1 MKKIALAIISIG
13 LVLALA
19 GCTWR
24 LPETVS
30 IKTDAEYKF
39 SLGTFEKELN
49 SELDIQSMLG
59 SAGTGSEELQFFD
72 YFPEK
77 ADSKTQHIMIQ
88 VKLSEVDLATLISGW
103 DTAVAAVQGDEID
116 LSDPA
121 FSSVTGFSIPL
132 ETKGI
137 GFNPSTLL
145 NGMKDS
151 IGSDMDGKIEF
162 DSVPLYLYCQT
173 TKGLKAKATL
183 NMFYGTNAEPPVA
196 HTTPVSIL
204 SNTEIQNKP
213 LPDFAK
219 DGETVIT
226 SLPKTSY
233 VATAD
238 IKDLI
243 NSSDPAIQEGDQLCV
258 GYAISNFNGTLKKS
272 DLENDGFKIIIYAV
286 IDVPVRFKVTNDI
299 ELDLSSMSG
308 LSSGSGSG
316 SGSSSSNVEV
326 PEEVKKVLDV
336 ITGIS
341 VKFTA
346 NKLPIHKSSG
356 TMQLGVNLL
365 NTSDPDDMKW
375 ANISDSGKQEVITLS
390 RKTLNAFKESPS
402 FNPNIK
408 IKMTQGTV
416 FSVPR
421 EKAVNMYV
429 ELSVKTGGKI
439 QVM

>member
-1 MKKIALAIISIG
+1 MKRIAGAIISVG

-24 LPETVS
+24 VPETVS
-30 IKTDAEYKF
+30 IKTDAEYNF
-39 SLGTFEKELN
+39 SLGTFEKELD
-49 SELDIQSMLG
+49 SELDMSSMIGNAG
-59 SAGTGSEELQFFD
+59 SGSEELQFFD

-77 ADSKTQHIMIQ
+77 ADSKTQHFMIQ
-88 VKLSEVDLATLISGW
+88 VKLSEVDLAALISGW
-103 DTAVAAVQGDEID
+103 DAAVAAVPGDEID

-121 FSSVTGFSIPL
+121 FSAVTSYSVPL

-183 NMFYGTNAEPPVA
+183 EMFYGTNAEPPVA
-196 HTTPVSIL
+196 HTTPVEIL
-204 SNTEIQNKP
+204 KDTEIQNKP

-233 VATAD
+233 VATKD

-243 NSSDPAIQEGDQLCV
+243 NSSDPAIQDGDQLCV
-258 GYAISNFNGTLKKS
+258 GYAISNLNGTLKKS

-286 IDVPVRFKVTNDI
+286 IDVPVRFKVTNEI
-299 ELDLSSMSG
+299 NLDLSSMSG
-308 LSSGSGSG
+308 SSSGSGSG
-316 SGSSSSNVEV
+316 SGSSSVEV
-326 PEEVKKVLDV
+326 PEYVEKVLNTV
-336 ITGIS
+336 TGIS

-365 NTSDPDDMKW
+365 NTGDPEDMKW

-429 ELSVKTGGKI
+429 ELSVKTGGSI

>member
-30 IKTDAEYKF
+30 IKTDAEYEF
-39 SLGTFEKELN
+39 SLGTFEKELD
-49 SELDIQSMLG
+49 SELDMSSMIGNAG
-59 SAGTGSEELQFFD
+59 SGSEELQFFD

-77 ADSKTQHIMIQ
+77 ADSKTQHFMIQ

-121 FSSVTGFSIPL
+121 FSAVTGFSVPL

-243 NSSDPAIQEGDQLCV
+243 NSSDPAIQDGDQICV
-258 GYAISNFNGTLKKS
+258 GYAISNLNGTLKKS

-286 IDVPVRFKVTNDI
+286 IDVPVRFKVTNEI
-299 ELDLSSMSG
+299 NLDLSSMSG
-308 LSSGSGSG
+308 LASGSGSGSG
-316 SGSSSSNVEV
+316 SGSSSVEV
-326 PEEVKKVLDV
+326 PNEVKKVLDV
-336 ITGIS
+336 VSSIS
-341 VKFTA
+341 VKYTA
-346 NKLPIHKSSG
+346 NKLPIHKTSG
-356 TMQLGVNLL
+356 TMKLGIDLL
-365 NTSDPDDMKW
+365 NNGDMEW
-375 ANISDSGKQEVITLS
+375 ANISDSGKKEIITLP
-390 RKTLNAFKESPS
+390 RRTLNAFKESPS

-408 IKMTQGTV
+408 IKMTQDTV